1 MISRIL
7 KSLFFSQRL
16 IRLTDMSCMKNFLV
30 IFSLLSITTS
40 SVYAEHKVFDVDE
53 ELNFN
58 DPWYQKNKSDEENFK
73 RLVKGLEKIPTGK
86 KVIEKATEKAAQRG
100 FTLYDVV
107 AIGDGS
113 LTDTTLIRRFAAS
126 NPSQVMYETKSK
138 VYLNRHLRTLDA
150 LLDFAH
156 ELTHFTYRE
165 AFNPY
170 DHHFALKDFIKG
182 TVEGRGGEVD
192 AYMVECKVLFELLPG
207 SSSSGRS
214 NCLKVMDKR
223 TGMISKELGV
233 QEFYKVGDHFTDFKK
248 DIEKFSLSEKDMPQ
262 ASQGEALFISSAW
275 GLPYP
280 VAAVKEYTNIM
291 DRVCK
296 NDQNRLALMQNKISR
311 APASDSEA
319 KESKEAY
326 KTMFEDFKIRCE
338 KFTQN

>member
-1 MISRIL
+1 
-7 KSLFFSQRL
+7 
-16 IRLTDMSCMKNFLV
+16 MKNAFFILALLAIPLV
-30 IFSLLSITTS
+30 GRS
-40 SVYAEHKVFDVDE
+40 EHKVFDVDE
-53 ELNFN
+53 ELNYN
-58 DPWYQKNKSDEENFK
+58 DPWYQKNRSDEENFK
-73 RLVKGLEKIPTGK
+73 RLVKGLEKVPSGK

-113 LTDTTLIRRFAAS
+113 LTDTTLIRRFSAS

-156 ELTHFTYRE
+156 ELTHYTYRE

-207 SSSSGRS
+207 SGSGRS
-214 NCLKVMDKR
+214 NCLKVYDKKLG
-223 TGMISKELGV
+223 TVSKELGV
-233 QEFYKVGDHFTDFKK
+233 QEFYKVGNHYSDFKK

-262 ASQGEALFISSAW
+262 ATDGEALFISSAW

-291 DRVCK
+291 DRVCR
-296 NDQNRLALMQNKISR
+296 NDQNRLTLMQNKISR
-311 APASDSEA
+311 APASDGEA
-319 KESKEAY
+319 RESASAY
-326 KTMFEDFKIRCE
+326 KTMFEDFKIRCD

>member
-1 MISRIL
+1 
-7 KSLFFSQRL
+7 
-16 IRLTDMSCMKNFLV
+16 MKN
-30 IFSLLSITTS
+30 SLLFIFTLTMLALPK
-40 SVYAEHKVFDVDE
+40 VRAEHKVIDVDE
-53 ELNFN
+53 EINYN
-58 DPWYQKNKSDEENFK
+58 EPWYQKNRSDEENFK
-73 RLVKGLEKIPTGK
+73 RLVQELNKVPTGK
-86 KVIEKATEKAAQRG
+86 KVIDKATEKAGQRG

-126 NPSQVMYETKSK
+126 NPDQVMYETKSK
-138 VYLNRHLRTLDA
+138 VYLNKHLRTLDA

-156 ELTHFTYRE
+156 ELTHYTYRE

-207 SSSSGRS
+207 NSSGRS
-214 NCLKVMDKR
+214 NCFKVYDKKLG
-223 TGMISKELGV
+223 TVSKELGV
-233 QEFYKVGDHFTDFKK
+233 QEFYKVGNHYGDFKK
-248 DIEKFSLSEKDMPQ
+248 DIEKFSLNEKDLPR
-262 ASQGEALFISSAW
+262 ASEGNALFISSAW

-296 NDQNRLALMQNKISR
+296 NDQNRLQLMQNKINR
-311 APASDSEA
+311 APASDTG
-319 KESKEAY
+319 SKEAY
-326 KTMFEDFKIRCE
+326 KTMFEDFKIRCD

>member
-1 MISRIL
+1 
-7 KSLFFSQRL
+7 
-16 IRLTDMSCMKNFLV
+16 MKN
-30 IFSLLSITTS
+30 SLLFIFTLTMLALPK
-40 SVYAEHKVFDVDE
+40 VRAEHKVIDVDE
-53 ELNFN
+53 EINYN
-58 DPWYQKNKSDEENFK
+58 EPWYQKNRSDEENFK
-73 RLVKGLEKIPTGK
+73 RLVQALNKVPTGK
-86 KVIEKATEKAAQRG
+86 KVIDKATEKAGQRG

-126 NPSQVMYETKSK
+126 NPDQVMYETKSK
-138 VYLNRHLRTLDA
+138 VYLNKHLRTLDA

-156 ELTHFTYRE
+156 ELTHYTYRE

-207 SSSSGRS
+207 ESSGRS
-214 NCLKVMDKR
+214 NCFKVYDKKLG
-223 TGMISKELGV
+223 TVSKELGV
-233 QEFYKVGDHFTDFKK
+233 QEFYKVGNHYGDFKK
-248 DIEKFSLSEKDMPQ
+248 DIEKFSLNEKDLPR
-262 ASQGEALFISSAW
+262 ASEGNALFISSAW

-296 NDQNRLALMQNKISR
+296 NDQNRLQLMQNKINR
-311 APASDSEA
+311 APASDTG
-319 KESKEAY
+319 SKEAY
-326 KTMFEDFKIRCE
+326 KTMFEDFKIRCD

>member
-1 MISRIL
+1 M
-7 KSLFFSQRL
+7 KQSLFFILVFFTS
-16 IRLTDMSCMKNFLV
+16 LTQVK
-30 IFSLLSITTS
+30 
-40 SVYAEHKVFDVDE
+40 AEHKVIDIGE

-58 DPWYQKNKSDEENFK
+58 DPWYKKNWTDEENFK
-73 RLVKGLEKIPTGK
+73 RLVDGLKKIPTGK
-86 KVIEKATEKAAQRG
+86 KVIERATEKAAQKG

-126 NPSQVMYETKSK
+126 NPAQVMYETKSK

-207 SSSSGRS
+207 SGPERS
-214 NCLKVMDKR
+214 NCQKVLDKKS
-223 TGMISKELGV
+223 GLISKDLGV
-233 QEFYKVGDHFTDFKK
+233 QEFYKIGNHFSGFKK
-248 DIEKFSLSEKDMPQ
+248 DIEKFSLNEKDLPL
-262 ASQGEALFISSAW
+262 ASGGEAFFISSAW

-280 VAAVKEYTNIM
+280 VAAIKEYTNIM

-296 NDQNRLALMQNKISR
+296 NDQNRLTLMENKLTR
-311 APASDSEA
+311 TPAGKEDSELQKNEA
-319 KESKEAY
+319 QFAY
-326 KTMFEDFKIRCE
+326 KTMFEDFKIRCD